1 MLEGNWRFQARA
13 SPNLVSFQ
21 SVHPPN
27 VSTVVFALKHA
38 VLMPSR
44 KLHFFR
50 PEGTHFVEIEQGS
63 SPTQETKRILRSSMM
78 GYKQQQVVMYELRC
92 FGEGCKEGSSS
103 PLVCYT
109 KRHPNTHTKVPH
121 RLQHCTTPSGGH
133 FLQLRIQMNSRHSK
147 ACECYFAL
155 IPRSTPQE
163 KPQSDKCLP
172 KCAWLQFST
181 CGNINRLTRC

>member
-1 MLEGNWRFQARA
+1 MVTFH
-13 SPNLVSFQ
+13 

-44 KLHFFR
+44 KLFFLPR
-50 PEGTHFVEIEQGS
+50 GHTLCRDRTQGS
-63 SPTQETKRILRSSMM
+63 SPTQETKRILLSSMM
-78 GYKQQQVVMYELRC
+78 GHKQQQVVMYELRC

-133 FLQLRIQMNSRHSK
+133 FLQLRIQMNSGHSK

-163 KPQSDKCLP
+163 KPQSLKCLP

-181 CGNINRLTRC
+181 CGNINKPTRC

>member
-1 MLEGNWRFQARA
+1 MVTF
-13 SPNLVSFQ
+13 P

-44 KLHFFR
+44 KLLFGPRAHTLSRSNTRIITNPRDEAYSAELNDGVQAATSCDVRAPMFWR
-50 PEGTHFVEIEQGS
+50 RLQG
-63 SPTQETKRILRSSMM
+63 
-78 GYKQQQVVMYELRC
+78 
-92 FGEGCKEGSSS
+92 GCKFSTCV
-103 PLVCYT
+103 LHT

-121 RLQHCTTPSGGH
+121 RLQHCTTPSGGY
-133 FLQLRIQMNSRHSK
+133 FLQLRIQMNSGHSK

-163 KPQSDKCLP
+163 KPQSFKCLLE
-172 KCAWLQFST
+172 CACQFST
-181 CGNINRLTRC
+181 CGNINRPTRC